1 MIYDKQKKVSWTT
14 DTVDNEY
21 LNKKKS
27 KCCCI
32 YQKPHNFDESSS
44 EDEHED
50 KDCALCKG
58 HRKTDYNSLRE
69 KQQPDSGCTE
79 TEYHESKDGK
89 NDN

>member
-1 MIYDKQKKVSWTT
+1 
-14 DTVDNEY
+14 

-50 KDCALCKG
+50 KDCLHCKG
-58 HRKTDYNSLRE
+58 HRKTDYNSQKE
-69 KQQPDSGCTE
+69 KQNEPNSVE
-79 TEYHESKDGK
+79 TQYLEEK
-89 NDN
+89 